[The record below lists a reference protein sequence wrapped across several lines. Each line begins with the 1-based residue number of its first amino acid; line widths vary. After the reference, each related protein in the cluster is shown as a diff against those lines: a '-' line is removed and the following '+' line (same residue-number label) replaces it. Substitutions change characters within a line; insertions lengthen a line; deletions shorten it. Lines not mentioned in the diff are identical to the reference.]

1 VAPAPVAG
9 PPMGTAPPVNI
20 SAPRPAPSAP
30 EARAGDEYPDLLA
43 QIIRT
48 VRPRGADPSMA
59 DEAARA
65 RLRPSV
71 EQAVRGLGNLPSG
84 VTPDRVIHDVV
95 TEIGGGG
102 AIESALGDPEVTAIL
117 VDGHGR
123 VSVARNGGALAP
135 SGYWF
140 SGGSA
145 VVECVDRWLRANGL
159 DRAGKSTVNVTLGD
173 GTRVLGAFAPLT
185 HQGAVVNIERNPAR
199 ALTLQDMAA
208 RASLPAPAVHLL
220 TNALNARRN
229 VVVVGP
235 RSSGRRMVLG
245 ALLASI
251 PMNDRVM
258 IVEDRDE
265 LTRSRRDAAAL
276 RAEGDWSLAADLAT
290 RMRAHRIVFSE
301 TNESVARAFVG
312 ALSTGAEGMLL
323 TVEAPSALTGLGRLA
338 ALAAHGA
345 GLSRDEAAARLVAT
359 RPLIVETARFGDG
372 QCRVT
377 GISELRGSE
386 SNMQVSGLFTVRI
399 EGADA
404 AGNLSVHL
412 VPTGASPSFA

>member
-1 VAPAPVAG
+1 
-9 PPMGTAPPVNI
+9 M
-20 SAPRPAPSAP
+20 RPYA
-30 EARAGDEYPDLLA
+30 
-43 QIIRT
+43 
-48 VRPRGADPSMA
+48 
-59 DEAARA
+59 
-65 RLRPSV
+65 
-71 EQAVRGLGNLPSG
+71 
-84 VTPDRVIHDVV
+84 
-95 TEIGGGG
+95 
-102 AIESALGDPEVTAIL
+102 
-117 VDGHGR
+117 
-123 VSVARNGGALAP
+123 ALA
-135 SGYWF
+135 F
-140 SGGSA
+140 SLA
-145 VVECVDRWLRANGL
+145 
-159 DRAGKSTVNVTLGD
+159 
-173 GTRVLGAFAPLT
+173 AFAPLT
-185 HQGAVVNIERNPAR
+185 HQGAVVNVERNAAR

-208 RASLPAPAVHLL
+208 RAALPAPAVHLL

-229 VVVVGP
+229 VIVVGP

-251 PMNDRVM
+251 PANDRVM

-290 RMRAHRIVFSE
+290 RMRAHRIAFSE
-301 TNESVARAFVG
+301 TNEPVARAFVG

-338 ALAAHGA
+338 ALAAHSA

-386 SNMQVSGLFTVRI
+386 SNMQVSGLFAVRI
-399 EGADA
+399 EGTDA
-404 AGNLSVHL
+404 SGNLSVHL